1 MGRSEAIAKSEA
13 SMEWLSLSHA
23 EIRADSSRCTG
34 QKAPGGWTLC
44 FLSGLWP
51 RVSIQR
57 EGGDSPVE
65 SVGSVVSPLPEV
77 SPKLNSAVTS
87 TGKLFPTVDVFRS

>member
-1 MGRSEAIAKSEA
+1 MVRSQAVAKSDA
-13 SMEWLSLSHA
+13 NMEWFSLTRA
-23 EIRADSSRCTG
+23 EIRVASSRCTG
-34 QKAPGGWTLC
+34 QKAPRGWTLR

-77 SPKLNSAVTS
+77 SPKLNSVVTS
-87 TGKLFPTVDVFRS
+87 TGKLFPTEEVFRS